1 MQTNYTSIHIA
12 IQQSIKFLKENG
24 SISDTKY
31 WQGIESP
38 NTMFEV
44 MNLNWTAPVPQDTIQ
59 LRRECRPDVEWADA
73 HFLERIGGE
82 PLNPGESY
90 KKWPGYKD
98 SDFNDSNF
106 RKYDGKFAHTYMER
120 YWPKYAAS
128 YQKGNEMAGI
138 RFEYGDLIDVI
149 NLLIKDPLTRQAYLP
164 IFFPEDTGA
173 VVGQRVPCTLGYLF
187 YMRESKLHIKY
198 YIRACDAKRHFRND
212 IYLTCL
218 LLIWAT
224 DRMNSTRGMEIYSV
238 GNITMDIASFH
249 VFEKEKN
256 LI

>member
-24 SISDTKY
+24 SINSTKY
-31 WQGIESP
+31 WQGISSP
-38 NTMFEV
+38 QDMFEV
-44 MNLNWTAPVPQDTIQ
+44 MNLNWTAPVPEDLIE
-59 LRRECRPDVEWADA
+59 LRRECRPDVEWADI
-73 HFLERIGGE
+73 HFQERVGGE

-90 KKWPGYKD
+90 KQWPGYKE
-98 SDFNDSNF
+98 SKFNDDNF
-106 RKYDGKFAHTYMER
+106 RKYQGKFAHTYMER
-120 YWPKYAAS
+120 YWPKS
-128 YQKGNEMAGI
+128 FQKDGFGGI
-138 RFEYGDLIDVI
+138 RFAYGDLHDVI
-149 NLLIKDPLTRQAYLP
+149 ILLSTDPLTRQAYLP

-173 VVGQRVPCTLGYLF
+173 TVQQRVPCTLGYLF

-218 LLIWAT
+218 LLKWAT
-224 DRMNSTRGMEIYSV
+224 DRLNEARGANIYSV

-249 VFEKEKN
+249 VFEKERN